1 MAPIK
6 RRGQLSHDLH
16 LSADDRR
23 TTRPTNSDTWLQS
36 RCASTDEHLEAIK
49 RSMPARQRAYSLC
62 CPFPAQ
68 GPSAHNLLHLS
79 GYK

>member
-23 TTRPTNSDTWLQS
+23 DNKADNNDTWLQS
-36 RCASTDEHLEAIK
+36 RCASTDEHLEATK
-49 RSMPARQRAYSLC
+49 QSRPARQRVYSLLSVS
-62 CPFPAQ
+62 
-68 GPSAHNLLHLS
+68 GPRPISPQPLTPLRL
-79 GYK
+79 